1 MAINQRRS
9 SGTAT
14 LTGAHTNSGEVFNS
28 FFCNF
33 FLFISLSNKNI
44 GVNLKSTFKIIWV
57 IMCSTALLNK
67 HNKTYVSQENNKNLH
82 DNK

>member
-14 LTGAHTNSGEVFNS
+14 LTGARMQTAARCSILLFVI
-28 FFCNF
+28 FFY
-33 FLFISLSNKNI
+33 
-44 GVNLKSTFKIIWV
+44 LKYRCQSQKDSIIWV

-67 HNKTYVSQENNKNLH
+67 HNKTYVSQENNKHVN